1 MKRLIFLLL
10 IIFLASFTAFSQ
22 TQCPPDMVCIS
33 PEAARKALIDSD
45 TVKAQAL
52 QIKALEQAVKDA
64 QDNTQKA
71 LIEFA
76 KLHVEAAL
84 KEASKKAEAKNGPGE
99 WSYLYV
105 DENSIINSYPLTNI
119 I

>member
-1 MKRLIFLLL
+1 MKRLLFLLL
-10 IIFLASFTAFSQ
+10 LVFLASFTAFSQ

-33 PEAARKALIDSD
+33 PLAARQALIDSD

-52 QIKALEQAVKDA
+52 QIKALDQAVKDA

-76 KLHVEAAL
+76 KVSGENTVLRQQQIRDMAL
-84 KEASKKAEAKNGPGE
+84 VDLALQQTKKKRNAFI
-99 WSYLYV
+99 
-105 DENSIINSYPLTNI
+105 SIF
-119 I
+119 

>member
-1 MKRLIFLLL
+1 MSKIT
-10 IIFLASFTAFSQ
+10 TAFDYIENNKKSWE
-22 TQCPPDMVCIS
+22 T
-33 PEAARKALIDSD
+33 
-45 TVKAQAL
+45 
-52 QIKALEQAVKDA
+52 EQGSEVI
-64 QDNTQKA
+64 DNTEEL